1 MTGPDAFDQQL
12 ESLLVAE
19 ADAPAPTGLH
29 ERVLEPS
36 TRQRPRPAWVAWLG
50 SGWASEPPA
59 GRLAAIGWA
68 RPVLVAVLI
77 LLMLGAAILVAGGP
91 RQPSPSIGPLV
102 YGRDGD
108 IVLADLDGANPV
120 VIADGAPSSDRLG
133 TWYTLAAGWAPDGSH
148 LVYNEVRPGQMPS
161 VITHISDASGR
172 RVSSFVIDGPAVEL
186 ADRQLKSDL
195 GDMVVPGFRPSLP
208 RSHGL
213 KARSLSRPQE

>member
-12 ESLLVAE
+12 ESWLVAE

-108 IVLADLDGANPV
+108 IPSWPTWTART
-120 VIADGAPSSDRLG
+120 PSSLRMARPRATGLG
-133 TWYTLAAGWAPDGSH
+133 RGT
-148 LVYNEVRPGQMPS
+148 R
-161 VITHISDASGR
+161 
-172 RVSSFVIDGPAVEL
+172 
-186 ADRQLKSDL
+186 
-195 GDMVVPGFRPSLP
+195 
-208 RSHGL
+208 
-213 KARSLSRPQE
+213 